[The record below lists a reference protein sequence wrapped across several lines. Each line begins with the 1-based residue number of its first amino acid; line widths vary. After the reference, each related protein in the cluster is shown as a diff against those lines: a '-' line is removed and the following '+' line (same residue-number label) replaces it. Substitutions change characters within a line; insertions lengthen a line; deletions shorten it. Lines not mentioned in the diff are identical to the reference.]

1 MRENA
6 VIQAFRAVA
15 ETQPEGV
22 DLLVA
27 EAGAL
32 VDAEDAAAAQRR
44 PRDAGAGRDRLA
56 GVELQMLALVAADE
70 GRGAYRD
77 DTNVALLLG
86 VAGGLVEGEVA
97 AVGAAGIDAGAIA

>member
-1 MRENA
+1 MPLPRSA
-6 VIQAFRAVA
+6 A
-15 ETQPEGV
+15 PE
-22 DLLVA
+22 
-27 EAGAL
+27 
-32 VDAEDAAAAQRR
+32 
-44 PRDAGAGRDRLA
+44 
-56 GVELQMLALVAADE
+56 MLALVAADE

>member
-15 ETQPEGV
+15 DVQPEGV

-56 GVELQMLALVAADE
+56 GVELQMLALVVADE
-70 GRGAYRD
+70 VLRVKLGGRRIIKRHTD
-77 DTNVALLLG
+77 
-86 VAGGLVEGEVA
+86 ERRQFH
-97 AVGAAGIDAGAIA
+97 

>member
-1 MRENA
+1 
-6 VIQAFRAVA
+6 
-15 ETQPEGV
+15 
-22 DLLVA
+22 
-27 EAGAL
+27 
-32 VDAEDAAAAQRR
+32 
-44 PRDAGAGRDRLA
+44 
-56 GVELQMLALVAADE
+56 MLALVAADE